1 MKILQAVVGKV
12 HEAGWKIANVDVNL
26 VCEQPKIAPQR
37 EKMQDNLSR
46 VLGAPASVKG
56 RRAEQLGS
64 IGRGEGIM
72 CLAVALLTS

>member
-1 MKILQAVVGKV
+1 MQ
-12 HEAGWKIANVDVNL
+12 ENL
-26 VCEQPKIAPQR
+26 T
-37 EKMQDNLSR
+37 R

-56 RRAEQLGS
+56 RRAERLGS